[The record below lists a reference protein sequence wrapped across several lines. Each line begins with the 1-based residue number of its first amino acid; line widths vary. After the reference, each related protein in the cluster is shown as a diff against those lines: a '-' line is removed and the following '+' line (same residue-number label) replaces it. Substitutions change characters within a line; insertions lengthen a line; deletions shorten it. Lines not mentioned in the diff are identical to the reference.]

1 MGDDEL
7 DVLATQSRTLEEL
20 IDGLVEAEDPEL
32 EDFLPVHLEV
42 EFLDLGPID
51 LQWIR
56 VPTAAPLDR
65 GGVPAR
71 AVGVEVLGKD
81 PQCTLASHQDA
92 SPRPIAPQD
101 ARAGSL
107 IVPGSR
113 RNFGANHAR

>member
-1 MGDDEL
+1 MGDDEV
-7 DVLATQSRTLEEL
+7 DVLRAQSRTFEEL

-56 VPTAAPLDR
+56 VPSAAPPDR

-71 AVGVEVLGKD
+71 AVGVAVLGKD
-81 PQCTLASHQDA
+81 PRGTRASPQGA
-92 SPRPIAPQD
+92 SPRPTPPQHE
-101 ARAGSL
+101 RGCIL
-107 IVPGSR
+107 
-113 RNFGANHAR
+113 

>member
-1 MGDDEL
+1 MGDDEV
-7 DVLATQSRTLEEL
+7 DVLRAQSRTFEEL

-56 VPTAAPLDR
+56 VPSAAPLER

-71 AVGVEVLGKD
+71 AVGVEVLGKG
-81 PQCTLASHQDA
+81 PGAALAPPRGA
-92 SPRPIAPQD
+92 SPRPAAPQQ
-101 ARAGSL
+101 AR
-107 IVPGSR
+107 
-113 RNFGANHAR
+113 